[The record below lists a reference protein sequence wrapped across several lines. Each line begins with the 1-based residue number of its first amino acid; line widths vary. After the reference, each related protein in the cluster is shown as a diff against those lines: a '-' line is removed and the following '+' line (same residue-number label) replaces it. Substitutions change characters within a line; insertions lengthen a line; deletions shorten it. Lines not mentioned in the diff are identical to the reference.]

1 MIHVV
6 FAEDKPRLARA
17 LQDDLALY
25 PDLQLTG
32 TYADGR
38 ALVDGLAELPNLP
51 DVIMMDVEMPRLDGI
66 QATAEVKARHPQIR
80 VLMLTIFEDDDVLFD
95 AIRAGADGYLLK
107 GLPPEDLHRALL
119 EVLDGGAPM
128 SPAMA
133 RKTLRWVRQSPV
145 KKEGARP
152 RVPGRKQESKG
163 EDPNHATLTERELEV
178 LEQLSAGLKYREIA
192 ENLVLSE
199 GTIRKHVERIYRKL
213 RVNNKTSAV
222 ARGRELLE

>member
-17 LQDDLALY
+17 LKDDLARYL
-25 PDLQLTG
+25 DLQLTG

-51 DVIMMDVEMPRLDGI
+51 DVILMDVEMPRLDGI
-66 QATAEVKARHPQIR
+66 QATAEVKSRHPQIR
-80 VLMLTIFEDDDVLFD
+80 ILMLTIFEDDDVLFD

-152 RVPGRKQESKG
+152 RVPGQKQESKG

-222 ARGRELLE
+222 ARGRELLG